1 VVLNIG
7 YINGGGIHR
16 VVAYKNRPAST
27 VGLDDLRLEPKRAI
41 DNKPTAILEVII
53 FHLHWWAVSKVKRV

>member
-1 VVLNIG
+1 MVT
-7 YINGGGIHR
+7 
-16 VVAYKNRPAST
+16 YKNCPAST